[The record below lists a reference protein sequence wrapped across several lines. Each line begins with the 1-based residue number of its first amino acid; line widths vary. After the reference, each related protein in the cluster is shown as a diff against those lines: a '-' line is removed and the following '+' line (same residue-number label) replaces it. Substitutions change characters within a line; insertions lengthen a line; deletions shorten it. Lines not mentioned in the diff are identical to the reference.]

1 MSTFVQANDFSRTTS
16 AVVVMDFQN
25 NILKNVPDAATILRN
40 AAVILESVRANGF
53 RLIYVQHR
61 GGAYAIDEPGSAF
74 ADAVKP
80 LSGEK
85 ILPKTK
91 PGPFSTTALDV
102 TLREMGVETLVLLG
116 VTTSGCV
123 LTATRWAVDLN
134 YKFVVIADACGDRE
148 PEVHDF
154 LVQRLFPKWGTVAT
168 AAQFQNMIAVTTDA
182 A

>member
-1 MSTFVQANDFSRTTS
+1 MNTTAQTNEFSPATT
-16 AVVVMDFQN
+16 AIVVMDFQN
-25 NILKNVPDAATILRN
+25 NILKNVPGAATILAS
-40 AAVILESVRANGF
+40 AAEVLARARAGGWK
-53 RLIYVQHR
+53 LIYVQHR

-85 ILPKTK
+85 VLPKTK

-102 TLREMGVETLVLLG
+102 TLREMGVDTLVLLG

-148 PEVHDF
+148 AEVHDF
-154 LVQRLFPKWGTVAT
+154 LVQRLFPKWGTVIT
-168 AAQFQNMIAVTTDA
+168 TAQFQKMFAATTA
-182 A
+182 MV